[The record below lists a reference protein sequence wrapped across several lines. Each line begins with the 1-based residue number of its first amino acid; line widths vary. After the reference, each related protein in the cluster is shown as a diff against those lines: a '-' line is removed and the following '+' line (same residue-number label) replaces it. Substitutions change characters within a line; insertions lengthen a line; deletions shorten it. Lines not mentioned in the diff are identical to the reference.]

1 MDRKSSEQ
9 DPKDGV
15 NKLDT
20 TKSENT
26 QSSEHEKDEKTYPSK
41 KVVLPAM
48 AAIYLAMFLVAL
60 VRPDCF
66 TISSACC
73 MFNGHWVSYL
83 YVPSMEVSPDTL
95 ASCIATTSSLIM
107 KPQETRLT
115 YSHRIVLSSALLF
128 LPYQTNSTAL
138 ETLLGMSQASSSLS
152 VRSSYHSA
160 WYTPTTHRSGFS

>member
-15 NKLDT
+15 NKLNT

-66 TISSACC
+66 NISSACC
-73 MFNGHWVSYL
+73 MFNGH
-83 YVPSMEVSPDTL
+83 
-95 ASCIATTSSLIM
+95 
-107 KPQETRLT
+107 
-115 YSHRIVLSSALLF
+115 
-128 LPYQTNSTAL
+128 
-138 ETLLGMSQASSSLS
+138 
-152 VRSSYHSA
+152 
-160 WYTPTTHRSGFS
+160 